1 MGYIEL
7 YNIFLIIH
15 KTNKKEKNMI
25 DTPSPL
31 RYPGGKTIL
40 YKKIKNILEKNNLT
54 ECTYMEPFSG
64 GAGLALKLLMNNDV
78 KRIVINDLDFAIYSF
93 WHNVLYDTDKF
104 CNDIEN
110 IKVNLDEWE
119 RQKYIYNN
127 QDNYSMY
134 EIGLA
139 TFFLN
144 RTNRSGI
151 IKGGAIGGKKQEG
164 KYKIDCRFNK
174 KVLIQK
180 IKEIEKYKNRIK
192 LFNYDANDF
201 IKRVVMRQKNNNY
214 FIYFD
219 PPYIKKGP
227 ELYKNH
233 FNLKEHT
240 YLSEGIKEKLSEKNW
255 IVTYDE
261 NKLVY
266 SLYENFQIINFDL
279 KYSAGQNKIGN
290 EVMIMSKK
298 LKI

>member
-1 MGYIEL
+1 
-7 YNIFLIIH
+7 
-15 KTNKKEKNMI
+15 MI

-40 YKKIKNILEKNNLT
+40 YKKIKNILEKNNLI

-78 KRIVINDLDFAIYSF
+78 TRIVINDLDFAIYSF

-119 RQKYIYNN
+119 KQKYIYNN

-180 IKEIEKYKNRIK
+180 IKEIEKYKDRIK

-201 IKRVVMRQKNNNY
+201 IKIVVMRQKNNNY

>member
-7 YNIFLIIH
+7 YNTFLIIRR
-15 KTNKKEKNMI
+15 TNKKEKNMI

-40 YKKIKNILEKNNLT
+40 YKKIKNILEKNNLI

-110 IKVNLDEWE
+110 IKVNLDEWKK
-119 RQKYIYNN
+119 QKYIYNN

-180 IKEIEKYKNRIK
+180 IKEIEKYKDRIK

-201 IKRVVMRQKNNNY
+201 IKIVVMRQKNNNY

-266 SLYENFQIINFDL
+266 SLYESFQIINFDL

>member
-1 MGYIEL
+1 
-7 YNIFLIIH
+7 
-15 KTNKKEKNMI
+15 MI

-40 YKKIKNILEKNNLT
+40 NEKVKKILENNRLLD
-54 ECTYMEPFSG
+54 CIYMEPFSG

-78 KRIVINDLDFAIYSF
+78 KRIVINDFDYAIYSF
-93 WHNVLYDTDKF
+93 WHNVLYDTSKF
-104 CNDIEN
+104 CEDIEK
-110 IKVNLDEWE
+110 IDVNLEEWE

-127 QDNYSMY
+127 SNNFSIY

-151 IKGGAIGGKKQEG
+151 IKGGAIGGRKQEG

-174 KVLIQK
+174 KVLIEK
-180 IKEIEKYKNRIK
+180 IKKIGKYRNRIK
-192 LFNYDANDF
+192 LFNYDVNDF
-201 IKRVVMRQKNNNY
+201 IKQVVMRQKNENF

-233 FNLKEHT
+233 FNCDGHT
-240 YLSEGIKEKLSEKNW
+240 YLSENIKERLLEKNW
-255 IVTYDE
+255 IITYDKNE
-261 NKLVY
+261 LVY
-266 SLYENFQIINFDL
+266 KLYEEFNISDFDL
-279 KYSAGQNKIGN
+279 NYSAGTNKIGN
-290 EVMIMSKK
+290 ELIIFSNK
-298 LKI
+298 LENTSIINS

>member
-1 MGYIEL
+1 
-7 YNIFLIIH
+7 
-15 KTNKKEKNMI
+15 MI

-40 YKKIKNILEKNNLT
+40 YKKIKNILEKNNLI

-110 IKVNLDEWE
+110 IKVDLEEWE
-119 RQKYIYNN
+119 KQKYIYNN
-127 QDNYSMY
+127 QNNYSMY
-134 EIGLA
+134 EVGLA

-151 IKGGAIGGKKQEG
+151 IKGGVIGGKKQEG

-174 KVLIQK
+174 KVLIEK
-180 IKEIEKYKNRIK
+180 IKKIGMYRNRIK

-201 IKRVVMRQKNNNY
+201 IKRVVMRQKNENF

-233 FNLKEHT
+233 FNNEEHE
-240 YLSEGIKEKLSEKNW
+240 YLSTNIKEKLFEKNW
-255 IVTYDE
+255 IVTYDKNE
-261 NKLVY
+261 LVQKLY
-266 SLYENFQIINFDL
+266 DNFCIVEFDL
-279 KYSAGQNKIGN
+279 NYSAGKNKTGN
-290 EVMIMSKK
+290 ELMILSNS
-298 LKI
+298 LVSSNSDIL

>member
-1 MGYIEL
+1 
-7 YNIFLIIH
+7 
-15 KTNKKEKNMI
+15 MI

-40 YKKIKNILEKNNLT
+40 YKKIKNILEKNNLI

-119 RQKYIYNN
+119 KQKYIYNN

-151 IKGGAIGGKKQEG
+151 IKGGAIDGKKQEG

-180 IKEIEKYKNRIK
+180 IKEIEKYKDRIK

-201 IKRVVMRQKNNNY
+201 IKIVVMRQKNNNY

>member
-1 MGYIEL
+1 
-7 YNIFLIIH
+7 
-15 KTNKKEKNMI
+15 MI

-40 YKKIKNILEKNNLT
+40 YKKIKNILEKNNLI

-110 IKVNLDEWE
+110 IKVDLEEWE
-119 RQKYIYNN
+119 KQKYIYNN
-127 QDNYSMY
+127 QNNYSMY
-134 EIGLA
+134 EVGLA

-151 IKGGAIGGKKQEG
+151 IKGGVIGGKKQEG

-174 KVLIQK
+174 KVLIEK
-180 IKEIEKYKNRIK
+180 IKRIGMYRNRIK

-201 IKRVVMRQKNNNY
+201 IKRVVMRQKNENF

-233 FNLKEHT
+233 FNNEEHK
-240 YLSEGIKEKLSEKNW
+240 YLSTNIKEKLLEKNW
-255 IVTYDE
+255 IVTYDKNE
-261 NKLVY
+261 LVQKLY
-266 SLYENFQIINFDL
+266 DNFCIVEFDL
-279 KYSAGQNKIGN
+279 NYSAGKNKTGN
-290 EVMIMSKK
+290 ELMILSNS
-298 LKI
+298 LVSSNSDIL

>member
-1 MGYIEL
+1 
-7 YNIFLIIH
+7 
-15 KTNKKEKNMI
+15 MI

-40 YKKIKNILEKNNLT
+40 YDKVKRILEENHLL

-78 KRIVINDLDFAIYSF
+78 KKIVINDFDFAIYSF
-93 WHNVLYDTDKF
+93 WHNVLFDTDRF
-104 CNDIEN
+104 CEDIKN
-110 IKVNLDEWE
+110 ITVNLKEWE
-119 RQKYIYNN
+119 KQKEIYNN
-127 QDNYSMY
+127 KDNYSIY

-151 IKGGAIGGKKQEG
+151 IKGGPIGGRKQEG

-174 KVLIQK
+174 LILIKK
-180 IKEIEKYKNRIK
+180 IKEIGKYRNRIK
-192 LFNYDANDF
+192 LFNYDVNDF
-201 IKRVVMRQKNNNY
+201 IKRVVMRQKKENF

-233 FNLKEHT
+233 FNYNEHT
-240 YLSEGIKEKLSEKNW
+240 YLSENIKEKLADKNW
-255 IVTYDE
+255 IVTYDK
-261 NKLVY
+261 NDLVY
-266 SLYENFQIINFDL
+266 KLYKNFFTLDFNL
-279 KYSAGQNKIGN
+279 NYSAGNNKIGN
-290 EVMIMSKK
+290 EVMIMSNSLVKPKK
-298 LKI
+298 M

>member
-1 MGYIEL
+1 
-7 YNIFLIIH
+7 
-15 KTNKKEKNMI
+15 MI

-40 YKKIKNILEKNNLT
+40 YKKIKNILEKNNLI

-64 GAGLALKLLMNNDV
+64 GAGLSLKLLMNNDV

-110 IKVNLDEWE
+110 IKVDLEEWE
-119 RQKYIYNN
+119 KQKYIYNN
-127 QDNYSMY
+127 QNNYSMY
-134 EIGLA
+134 EVGLA

-151 IKGGAIGGKKQEG
+151 IKGGVIGGKKQEG

-174 KVLIQK
+174 KVLIEK
-180 IKEIEKYKNRIK
+180 IKRIGMYRNRIK

-201 IKRVVMRQKNNNY
+201 IKRVVMRQKNENF

-233 FNLKEHT
+233 FNNEEHK
-240 YLSEGIKEKLSEKNW
+240 YLSTNIKEKLLEKNW
-255 IVTYDE
+255 IVTYDKNE
-261 NKLVY
+261 LVQKLY
-266 SLYENFQIINFDL
+266 DNFCIVEFDL
-279 KYSAGQNKIGN
+279 NYSAGKNKTGN
-290 EVMIMSKK
+290 ELMILSNS
-298 LKI
+298 LV

>member
-1 MGYIEL
+1 
-7 YNIFLIIH
+7 
-15 KTNKKEKNMI
+15 MI

-40 YKKIKNILEKNNLT
+40 YKKIKNILEKNNLI

-119 RQKYIYNN
+119 KQKYIYNN

-151 IKGGAIGGKKQEG
+151 IKGGAIGGKKVKEEIKSFTEGKKQEG

-174 KVLIQK
+174 KLLIQK
-180 IKEIEKYKNRIK
+180 IKEIEKYKDRIK

-201 IKRVVMRQKNNNY
+201 IKIVVMRQKNNNY

>member
-1 MGYIEL
+1 
-7 YNIFLIIH
+7 
-15 KTNKKEKNMI
+15 MI

-40 YKKIKNILEKNNLT
+40 YDKVKRILEENHLL

-78 KRIVINDLDFAIYSF
+78 KKIVINDFDFAIYSF
-93 WHNVLYDTDKF
+93 WHNVLFDTDRF
-104 CNDIEN
+104 CEDIKN
-110 IKVNLDEWE
+110 ITVNLKEWE
-119 RQKYIYNN
+119 KQKEIYNN
-127 QDNYSMY
+127 KDNYSIY

-151 IKGGAIGGKKQEG
+151 IKGGPIGGRKQEG

-174 KVLIQK
+174 LILIKK
-180 IKEIEKYKNRIK
+180 IKEIGKYRNRIK
-192 LFNYDANDF
+192 LFNYDVNDF
-201 IKRVVMRQKNNNY
+201 IKRVVMRQKKENF

-233 FNLKEHT
+233 FNYNEHT
-240 YLSEGIKEKLSEKNW
+240 YLSENIKEKLAEKNW
-255 IVTYDE
+255 IVTYDK
-261 NKLVY
+261 NDLVY
-266 SLYENFQIINFDL
+266 KLYKSFFTLDFNLN
-279 KYSAGQNKIGN
+279 YSAGNNKIGN
-290 EVMIMSKK
+290 EVMIMSNSLVKPKK
-298 LKI
+298 M

>member
-1 MGYIEL
+1 
-7 YNIFLIIH
+7 
-15 KTNKKEKNMI
+15 MI

-40 YKKIKNILEKNNLT
+40 YKKIKNILEENNLI

-110 IKVNLDEWE
+110 IKVDLDEWE

-174 KVLIQK
+174 KVLIEK
-180 IKEIEKYKNRIK
+180 IKKIGMYRNRIK
-192 LFNYDANDF
+192 LFNYDVNDF
-201 IKRVVMRQKNNNY
+201 IKRVVMRQKDENF

-233 FNLKEHT
+233 FNNEEHK
-240 YLSEGIKEKLSEKNW
+240 YLSINIKEKLFERNW
-255 IVTYDE
+255 IITYDKNE
-261 NKLVY
+261 LVQKLY
-266 SLYENFQIINFDL
+266 DNFCIVDFDL
-279 KYSAGQNKIGN
+279 NYSAGKNKTGN
-290 EVMIMSKK
+290 ELMILSNS
-298 LKI
+298 LVRSNNNL

>member
-7 YNIFLIIH
+7 YNTFLIIRM
-15 KTNKKEKNMI
+15 TNKKEKNMI

-40 YKKIKNILEKNNLT
+40 YKKIKNILEKNNLI

-119 RQKYIYNN
+119 KQKYIYNN

-180 IKEIEKYKNRIK
+180 IKEIEKYKDRIK

-201 IKRVVMRQKNNNY
+201 IKIVVMRQKNNNY

-266 SLYENFQIINFDL
+266 SLYESFQIINFDL